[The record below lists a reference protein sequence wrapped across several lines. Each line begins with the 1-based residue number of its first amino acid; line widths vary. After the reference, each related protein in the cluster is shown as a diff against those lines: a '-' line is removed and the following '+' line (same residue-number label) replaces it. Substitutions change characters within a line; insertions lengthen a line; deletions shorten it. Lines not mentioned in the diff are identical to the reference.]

1 MTDRAKFRR
10 HTSEDRR
17 EMLVDATLRCLADAS
32 VDRLSVR
39 AIAAEAGVSV
49 GLMNHH
55 YASKDALV
63 ADAYKRAAADL
74 LAGLREAVEAAPDD
88 PRSRLDAFFTQSFS
102 ARVLD
107 PKLLKV
113 WTSFWIL
120 ADRSSHVQATHER
133 NNLQYRD
140 LLERLLLD
148 LLADAPASAHLRLAA
163 IGLSALIDGLW
174 LEWCLDPTTFTPEEG
189 MLLCQSWTDAL
200 LQSAV
205 PSTPAEKR

>member
-55 YASKDALV
+55 YASKDALI

-120 ADRSSHVQATHER
+120 GGPLVHVQAPTSATIAIP
-133 NNLQYRD
+133 D
-140 LLERLLLD
+140 LLERLLPG
-148 LLADAPASAHLRLAA
+148 LAGRCSRPGRTSAWPRSACP
-163 IGLSALIDGLW
+163 ALIDGSVA
-174 LEWCLDPTTFTPEEG
+174 G
-189 MLLCQSWTDAL
+189 MVPGPNDIYAGRGHAAL
-200 LQSAV
+200 SVVDGRRCSSPQCID
-205 PSTPAEKR
+205 TCRER

>member
-63 ADAYKRAAADL
+63 ADAYQRAAADL

-120 ADRSSHVQATHER
+120 ADRSSHVQAPT
-133 NNLQYRD
+133 
-140 LLERLLLD
+140 
-148 LLADAPASAHLRLAA
+148 SAT
-163 IGLSALIDGLW
+163 ICNTGICLSG
-174 LEWCLDPTTFTPEEG
+174 C
-189 MLLCQSWTDAL
+189 SWTCWQML
-200 LQSAV
+200 PPRRTSAW
-205 PSTPAEKR
+205 PRSACRR